1 MKDVIVMGSNYSL
14 TLGVVR
20 SLGEAGYNVRLLV
33 SNSATEKIAGKSK
46 YVTKCI
52 NCNVNSIKRGQL
64 KPLRTISKLISGL
77 FGKRINRNS
86 IGFKEIWLA
95 LEKLRDSNEHILVI
109 PVSDPYCIMLDE
121 HAEQFSKHY
130 YIPNVYNKAGELIRL
145 MDKMAQKK
153 LANQFGLKTAYGNI
167 FNTDREGIKKAI
179 NEVTFPCFVKVLVS
193 AKIGDCKNLHTV
205 CNKETDL
212 QSALEKARQ
221 FGCET
226 VLVEEYL
233 KIDKELCVYGVAGNG
248 YVFMPACIETLR
260 GGLGRHKGV
269 TVEGNI
275 ISSTH
280 LGEVKHNLEEFV
292 KRSGLTG
299 LFCIDMIQ
307 SKDSLFFVEM
317 NLRSGASVYGVTL
330 AGINLPGSLANMVY
344 QKSGSD
350 KEQSDVKRTVHF
362 LSEMIELDT
371 YVDGFISR
379 KEYKSHMT
387 GNSERFIKNEADSAP
402 WKEFQKLAFKKE
414 FVKWLRY
421 FKGQK

>member
-1 MKDVIVMGSNYSL
+1 MEDVIVMGSNYSL

-33 SNSATEKIAGKSK
+33 SDPVAERIAGKSK
-46 YVTKCI
+46 YVTRCI
-52 NCNVNSIKRGQL
+52 NCNAQSAVQRRGG
-64 KPLRTISKLISGL
+64 PLQAISKLGTVL
-77 FGKRINRNS
+77 TGKKTKKSSVN
-86 IGFKEIWLA
+86 FKEVWPA
-95 LEKLRDSNEHILVI
+95 LERLRGSDEHMLVI

-121 HAEQFSKHY
+121 HAEQLSDHY
-130 YIPNVYNKAGELIRL
+130 YIPNIDNKPGELIRF
-145 MDKMAQKK
+145 MDKMEQKK
-153 LANQFGLKTAYGNI
+153 LAGQCGLKTAYGNI
-167 FNTDREGIKKAI
+167 FNTGREGIEKAVR
-179 NEVTFPCFVKVLVS
+179 EVTFPCFVKVLVS
-193 AKIGDCKNLHTV
+193 ANTGDCKNLHTV
-205 CNKETDL
+205 CNNGADL
-212 QSALEKARQ
+212 RSALEKARA

-226 VLVEEYL
+226 VLAEDYL

-248 YVFMPACIETLR
+248 RVFMPGCLETLR
-260 GGLGRHKGV
+260 GGFGRHKGV

-280 LGEVKHNLEEFV
+280 LGEVKQNLEEFV

-299 LFCIDMIQ
+299 LFCIDIIQ

-330 AGINLPGSLANMVY
+330 AGINLPGTLANIVY

-350 KEQSDVKRTVHF
+350 KKLNDIQRTVHF

-379 KEYKSHMT
+379 KEYKNHMT
-387 GNSERFIKNEADSAP
+387 GNSERFIKNEADPAP
-402 WKEFQKLAFKKE
+402 WKEFQKLAFQNE
-414 FVKWLRY
+414 TVKWLRY
-421 FKGQK
+421 IKGQK